1 MITKLH
7 IQNFKCLRDVSVEL
21 EPFTVLIGKNDTGK
35 SSLLEAVAALGGLVQ
50 PRPKQFAVSRFV
62 WQGAE
67 PRSIGWTVDVAA
79 TPRNRLPG
87 AATYRLRISPSAKVR
102 DGVYVDEESLAIIGM
117 SVQAG
122 YVRRDTLVLHES
134 PVIIQRNL
142 EALQTAVSVAWS
154 EQGFVIVN
162 DFARAI
168 TTSPIYRL
176 EPERLAEPAAYDIE
190 PTEPDQAPAL
200 SSDGHGLPLMLD
212 YILGTDRAAF
222 EQIERDLATL
232 APYVRAIRIKPHR
245 FGNGAPGATRV
256 GKSLSFELTSGGE
269 LSASL
274 ASQGVMLF
282 LAYLALAHTAN
293 APAIMLV
300 EEPENG
306 VHPRQLQ
313 RIAEHLKRLT
323 DPARGASAVQLIV
336 ATHSPYF
343 LDFVPPESV
352 RVFGRK
358 ANGETVVARLLDL
371 PGVEKRLASGFSLGE
386 MWFNVGE
393 DKLLAEVL
401 Q

>member
-7 IQNFKCLRDVSVEL
+7 VQNFKCLRDVSVDL

-35 SSLLEAVAALGGLVQ
+35 TSFLEAVEALSGLVQ
-50 PRPKQFAVSRFV
+50 EKPRQLAVNRFV
-62 WQGAE
+62 WHGAD
-67 PRSIGWTVDVAA
+67 PRSIGWSAEVAA
-79 TPRNRLPG
+79 TARTRLP
-87 AATYRLRISPSAKVR
+87 ASATYKLRVSPSAKVR
-102 DGVYVDEESLAIIGM
+102 DGVYVDEESLAITGTP
-117 SVQAG
+117 VYAG
-122 YVRRDTLVLHES
+122 YSRRDTLVLKEP
-134 PVIIQRNL
+134 PVVIQRNL
-142 EALQTAVSVAWS
+142 EGLQTAVSVAWS
-154 EQGFVIVN
+154 EQGFTIVN

-190 PTEPDQAPAL
+190 PTEPEQVPAL
-200 SSDGHGLPLMLD
+200 SSDGHGLPLLLD

-245 FGNGAPGATRV
+245 FGNAPGPARV
-256 GKSLSFELTSGGE
+256 GKSLSFELRSGGE
-269 LSASL
+269 ISASL
-274 ASQGVMLF
+274 ASQGLLLF
-282 LAYLALAHTAN
+282 LAYLTLTHAVG
-293 APAIMLV
+293 APAIILI

-313 RIAEHLKRLT
+313 RIAEYLKRLT
-323 DPARGASAVQLIV
+323 DPARGATAVQLVV

-343 LDFVPPESV
+343 LDFVDPKSV

-358 ANGETVVARLLDL
+358 PSGETVVAPLLDL
-371 PGVEKRLASGFSLGE
+371 PGVKKRLASGFSLGE